1 MPPIPN
7 ALPDP
12 RQYHPELP
20 LNNILLHHAHSAL
33 KAQTEFDRRKELST
47 VRDAMN
53 KILARDQLL
62 PISVALAMV
71 PSQQHYEL
79 VWAALCDT
87 VENPVGSRAIVF
99 AMPLVLVAGS
109 KNQAT
114 LPGKITDTA
123 GLNQLLREHGLFA
136 NDADVAFGGTLIH
149 PDRLGELDPVTLY
162 KMTRNLT
169 DAKTLIPQQ
178 PASVT
183 VNGEGVFLRYLL
195 GSAIHPEGVEPPL
208 HLGGTVGRW
217 GMPLMKFL
225 SMQLKVAGVT
235 LFPIARPPMPAMQAM
250 VAGNYARF
258 EVAMQAFS
266 SNQIRRLREL
276 NKEPVAILS
285 AHDTGELHI
294 SLSAENEEWKGN
306 TFVWPLAAL
315 DRVPL
320 IEKNFRELM
329 RECHVRKV
337 YVLPELHP
345 GSIDGVPVLFT
356 ADDVSEPNQRVQDLL
371 KHGTTSRTPEG

>member
-20 LNNILLHHAHSAL
+20 LNNIVLHHAHSAL
-33 KAQTEFDRRKELST
+33 KAQTESDRSKELSA
-47 VRDAMN
+47 VRDVIN
-53 KILARDQLL
+53 KMLARDQLL

-79 VWAALCDT
+79 IWTVLCDT
-87 VENPVGSRAIVF
+87 IENPVGSHAIVF

-114 LPGKITDTA
+114 LPGEINDTD

-136 NDADVAFGGTLIH
+136 SDADVAFGGTLIH

-162 KMTRNLT
+162 KLTRNIT
-169 DAKTLIPQQ
+169 EAKTLIPQQ

-195 GSAIHPEGVEPPL
+195 GSAIQPEGVEAPL
-208 HLGGTVGRW
+208 HLGGAVGRW

-225 SMQLKVAGVT
+225 STQLKVAGVT

-258 EVAMQAFS
+258 EVAMQVFS
-266 SNQIRRLREL
+266 SSQIRRLREL

-294 SLSAENEEWKGN
+294 SLSAENAEWKGS

-320 IEKNFRELM
+320 IEKSFRELM

-337 YVLPELHP
+337 YVLPDLHP
-345 GSIDGVPVLFT
+345 DSIHGVPVLFT
-356 ADDVSEPNQRVQDLL
+356 ADDQSKPNQHVQNLV
-371 KHGTTSRTPEG
+371 K